1 MSARSVRERTD
12 GGAGEANDGRSCGF
26 SGDHMGIAKIVIG
39 SLLIAAG
46 ALGLAYGSFSYT
58 KETHSANLGPIVLQV
73 QERGTFDVPL
83 ALSGGAIVLG
93 VLLLVAFRSK

>member
-1 MSARSVRERTD
+1 
-12 GGAGEANDGRSCGF
+12 
-26 SGDHMGIAKIVIG
+26 MGTAKMVIG

-58 KETHSANLGPIVLQV
+58 KDSHSATLGPITVQV
-73 QERGTFDVPL
+73 EERGTFDVPL
-83 ALSGGAIVLG
+83 ALSGGAMVLG

>member
-1 MSARSVRERTD
+1 
-12 GGAGEANDGRSCGF
+12 
-26 SGDHMGIAKIVIG
+26 MGTAKMIIG

-46 ALGLAYGSFSYT
+46 ALGLVYGGFSYP
-58 KETHSANLGPIVLQV
+58 KETHSA

-83 ALSGGAIVLG
+83 VLSGGAMVLG

>member
-1 MSARSVRERTD
+1 M
-12 GGAGEANDGRSCGF
+12 
-26 SGDHMGIAKIVIG
+26 IIG
-39 SLLIAAG
+39 SLLIVAG
-46 ALGLAYGSFSYT
+46 ALGLAYGGFSYT
-58 KETHSANLGPIVLQV
+58 KETHSANVGPIVLQV

>member
-1 MSARSVRERTD
+1 
-12 GGAGEANDGRSCGF
+12 
-26 SGDHMGIAKIVIG
+26 MGTAKMVIG

-58 KETHSANLGPIVLQV
+58 KDSHSATLGPIVVQV

-83 ALSGGAIVLG
+83 VLSGGAIVLG

>member
-1 MSARSVRERTD
+1 
-12 GGAGEANDGRSCGF
+12 
-26 SGDHMGIAKIVIG
+26 MGIAKMVIG

-58 KETHSANLGPIVLQV
+58 KDTHSATMGPIVLQV

-83 ALSGGAIVLG
+83 ALSGGAIVVG
-93 VLLLVAFRSK
+93 VLLLVAFRSKE

>member
-1 MSARSVRERTD
+1 
-12 GGAGEANDGRSCGF
+12 
-26 SGDHMGIAKIVIG
+26 MGIAKMVIG

-58 KETHSANLGPIVLQV
+58 KHSHSATVGPIVLQV
-73 QERGTFDVPL
+73 EERGTFDVPL

>member
-1 MSARSVRERTD
+1 MVVS
-12 GGAGEANDGRSCGF
+12 GE
-26 SGDHMGIAKIVIG
+26 HMGIAKMVIG

-58 KETHSANLGPIVLQV
+58 KDSHSATLGPIVLQV
-73 QERGTFDVPL
+73 EERGTFDVPL

>member
-1 MSARSVRERTD
+1 MMVVS
-12 GGAGEANDGRSCGF
+12 GE
-26 SGDHMGIAKIVIG
+26 HMGIAKMVIG

-58 KETHSANLGPIVLQV
+58 KDSHSATLGPIVLQV
-73 QERGTFDVPL
+73 EERGTFDVPL

>member
-1 MSARSVRERTD
+1 
-12 GGAGEANDGRSCGF
+12 
-26 SGDHMGIAKIVIG
+26 MGIAKKVIG
-39 SLLIAAG
+39 SLLIGAG

-58 KETHSANLGPIVLQV
+58 KETHNAHVGPIVLQV